1 MRGTSSQFALVCVS
15 FVVSTVVL
23 ANDLQH
29 KLNAIDSTLN
39 CEYQQLKETRSPEA
53 AKRLL
58 AEQKK
63 WLANRDTICHLNG
76 LPDNRQR
83 WIDEVSKNPA
93 QARCVVNQTK
103 SRIASLNANQAAS
116 PSVVFDFRAHG
127 EIVDAP
133 IRSIVGKSGFELS
146 MNNNNHLCST
156 FFKDFIEDRNIFHIE
171 PIVETDNYDS
181 SALKSYRAACPR
193 KSDDLRTVW
202 TVPVQDPADSQV
214 NEIPEYAN
222 VFIGRDNFKI
232 YSVDLDGSGSEDV
245 VFYYENEMD
254 VKRKTVSPTRVYKSV
269 APNACSKKLF
279 ISFNQFGSPKWT
291 RNGVINYRGRNGIYV
306 MEGYG
311 MDKPRYLGL
320 RFYAYS
326 PEKKAVKLACRYS
339 WPLNRGHSNE

>member
-1 MRGTSSQFALVCVS
+1 MRGTSSQFVLVCAS
-15 FVVSTVVL
+15 FVVSTVVF
-23 ANDLQH
+23 ADGLQY

-39 CEYQQLKETRSPEA
+39 REYQQLNKTRSPEA
-53 AKRLL
+53 AKLLL

-103 SRIASLNANQAAS
+103 SRIASLKTNQAAS
-116 PSVVFDFRAHG
+116 PSVVFDYRAHG
-127 EIVDAP
+127 EIVDAS
-133 IRSIVGKSGFELS
+133 IRSIAGKSGFELS
-146 MNNNNHLCST
+146 MNNSNHLCST
-156 FFKDFIEDRNIFHIE
+156 FLKDFIEDRNIFHIK
-171 PIVETDNYDS
+171 PVVETDNYDS
-181 SALKSYRAACPR
+181 SRLRPYRAACPR

-202 TVPVQDPADSQV
+202 TVPVHDPADSEV
-214 NEIPEYAN
+214 DEIPEYAN
-222 VFIGRDNFKI
+222 VFIGQDNFKI
-232 YSVDLDGSGSEDV
+232 YSVDLDGTGTEDV

-254 VKRKTVSPTRVYKSV
+254 VKRKTTSHSRVYKSV

-279 ISFNQFGSPKWT
+279 ISFNQLGSPKWT
-291 RNGVINYRGRNGIYV
+291 RNGVINYRGRDGIYV
-306 MEGYG
+306 LEGYG
-311 MDKPRYLGL
+311 TDKPKYLGL

-339 WPLNRGHSNE
+339 RPLNLGHTND